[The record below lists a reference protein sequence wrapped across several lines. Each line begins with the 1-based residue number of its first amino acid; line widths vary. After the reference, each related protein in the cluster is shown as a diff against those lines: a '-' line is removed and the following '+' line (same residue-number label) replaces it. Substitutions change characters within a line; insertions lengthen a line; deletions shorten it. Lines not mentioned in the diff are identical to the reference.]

1 MEVYVMDSPVGA
13 LRICQEGEAVVGL
26 YFGGTPSV
34 CEPPTAL
41 LREAEQQLREY
52 FAGQRTGFD
61 LPLRFGGT
69 AFQRAVWA
77 ALLDI
82 PYGET
87 RSYGQIAAAIG
98 RPRAVRAVGQAI
110 GRNPIGI
117 IVPCHRVIGKNGALT
132 GFAGGLSIK
141 EKLLKGEGVLV

>member
-13 LRICQEGEAVVGL
+13 LRICQEGEAIAGL
-26 YFGGTPSV
+26 YFGGTPSA

-41 LREAEQQLREY
+41 LREAGRQLGEY

-69 AFQRAVWA
+69 AFQRAVWE

-87 RSYGQIAAAIG
+87 
-98 RPRAVRAVGQAI
+98 
-110 GRNPIGI
+110 
-117 IVPCHRVIGKNGALT
+117 
-132 GFAGGLSIK
+132 
-141 EKLLKGEGVLV
+141 

>member
-13 LRICQEGEAVVGL
+13 LRICQEGEAIVGL
-26 YFGGTPSV
+26 YFGGTPSA

-41 LREAEQQLREY
+41 LREAGQQLGEY
-52 FAGQRTGFD
+52 FAGQRTRFD

-69 AFQRAVWA
+69 AFQRAVWE

-117 IVPCHRVIGKNGALT
+117 VVPCHRVIGKNGALT

-141 EKLLKGEGVLV
+141 EKLLKGEGVL